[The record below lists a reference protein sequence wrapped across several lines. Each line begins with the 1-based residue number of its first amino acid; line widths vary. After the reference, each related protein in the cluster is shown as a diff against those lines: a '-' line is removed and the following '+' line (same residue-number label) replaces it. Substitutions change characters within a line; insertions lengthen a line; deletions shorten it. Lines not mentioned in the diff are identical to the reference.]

1 MNVTRTAIPEVLI
14 LEPKVFGDARG
25 HFFESYNR
33 RSFETIGIDSEFV
46 QDNQSKSE
54 QNVVRALHYQLQQ
67 TQGKLVRAIAGRV
80 FDVAVDIRRTSPTFG
95 RWVGV
100 ELSSDN
106 HKMIWIPRG
115 FAHGFSV
122 LSESAEVAYKAD
134 DFYAPEHERT
144 IVWNDPDI
152 GIDWHLAGE
161 AVLSPKDLQGKLLR
175 EAEVFA

>member
-152 GIDWHLAGE
+152 AIDWQLPGE